1 MRNIFFK
8 ITNKELETY
17 KLNKLENFQDVN
29 EKEIISGNKCPSF
42 YNKLGDICC
51 PTKIID
57 NNCVPD
63 KDSNK
68 TKSGGLPICA
78 LTYDAASDWMKKNGK
93 IIRLCSEF
101 PPSSKPFKR
110 DNDEPECDKDQ
121 KLINNKCLPECPL
134 GFKEEG
140 SLCIPISFDRTKF
153 AGEITCPKDSQIY
166 EGKCLKNCP
175 FGFSEYK
182 NMCLPNEL
190 SSF

>member
-93 IIRLCSEF
+93 IIGKLGEKLTHDESIKNDIEIIKTAW
-101 PPSSKPFKR
+101 SSLL
-110 DNDEPECDKDQ
+110 EIKDHVCIFIEE
-121 KLINNKCLPECPL
+121 K
-134 GFKEEG
+134 KEW
-140 SLCIPISFDRTKF
+140 TK
-153 AGEITCPKDSQIY
+153 KDFI
-166 EGKCLKNCP
+166 
-175 FGFSEYK
+175 
-182 NMCLPNEL
+182 EL
-190 SSF
+190 LTEE